1 MKKPINEIKKMQ
13 RLAGLIT
20 ESEYQESLMNE
31 DFDME
36 DDDDFDL
43 NAAFEAS
50 PMSHSYN
57 DVLNVIEDY
66 EDEDILNN
74 FKAEFSED
82 EDISR
87 DDYSNFAEEYMD
99 DMSEVDYIKANWISI
114 SDPDIY
120 DKAGLNESSLN
131 EAEPN
136 IKKIGKY
143 ITIET
148 DKYDEDYPDLD
159 RQAISDYLESV
170 IDPKYIKDVKTF
182 MNDDEEGYEESRS
195 YFFDEDD
202 RYKDPSAVN
211 DSEVEEWAK
220 QEMSYYL
227 FSQPDEFPSKGA
239 NKPRVKKASRFPATS
254 PLNKTSPK
262 LLALLDAVEKDWGK
276 DSDLGL
282 DIAVFLIT
290 RQDENGELSPANK
303 IAMKKLLSNYKLL
316 NKYGHFLDENIDESP
331 VNESETKTFS
341 AMQPIINDLK
351 DGMVTLD
358 SLMSRDTGENSLQQA
373 AKRQGLKGLS
383 IKMIEL
389 WTALS
394 KSI

>member
-1 MKKPINEIKKMQ
+1 MNDFKRMQ
-13 RLAGLIT
+13 KLAGLIT
-20 ESEYQESLMNE
+20 ESQ
-31 DFDME
+31 
-36 DDDDFDL
+36 
-43 NAAFEAS
+43 
-50 PMSHSYN
+50 
-57 DVLNVIEDY
+57 
-66 EDEDILNN
+66 
-74 FKAEFSED
+74 
-82 EDISR
+82 
-87 DDYSNFAEEYMD
+87 
-99 DMSEVDYIKANWISI
+99 
-114 SDPDIY
+114 
-120 DKAGLNESSLN
+120 LN

-148 DKYDEDYPDLD
+148 GKYDDDYPDLD

-182 MNDDEEGYEESRS
+182 MNDDEEGYDESRS

-202 RYKDPSAVN
+202 RYKDPSAIP
-211 DSEVEEWAK
+211 DSEVEKWAE

-239 NKPRVKKASRFPATS
+239 NKPYPKAPPRFSATS

-276 DSDLGL
+276 NSDLGL

-316 NKYGHFLDENIDESP
+316 NKYGHFLDENIDESQL
-331 VNESETKTFS
+331 NEAEKYGGQSADRGATGSEIEFTIVDNTPEYYTIDYKITPNSRYSSKTAS
-341 AMQPIINDLK
+341 RYNVREPKEGRERIKK
-351 DGMVTLD
+351 DPNAVQKEWIRVSGDDFLIGK
-358 SLMSRDTGENSLQQA
+358 SFAKEIYPEEN
-373 AKRQGLKGLS
+373 
-383 IKMIEL
+383 
-389 WTALS
+389 
-394 KSI
+394 